1 MEAKM
6 NVSGMSSMGGMSPA
20 QMQQMQQ
27 KMFAKADADQSGGIS
42 LQEFTNT
49 DQAAK
54 SDASGRA
61 NGMDASKMFSKL
73 DADGDGQLTQT
84 EMKPP
89 QDGRGKLSPEMMSAM
104 LGMQGAGGPAGAGSA
119 GGSAEGDMLL
129 QLFAQKEDDTSQTT
143 QTTSSDETAAST
155 EQDLI
160 SQLLDMMDQSAAA
173 RKENQQQAANK
184 PSSSSE
190 SGQGLYRHLQDA
202 ANANTNTQSAAR
214 VAVSA

>member
-6 NVSGMSSMGGMSPA
+6 NVSGMGSMGGMSPA

-42 LQEFTNT
+42 LQEFSNT
-49 DQAAK
+49 GQAEK

-89 QDGRGKLSPEMMSAM
+89 QDGRGKLSPEMISAM
-104 LGMQGAGGPAGAGSA
+104 LGMQGGGGPGGAGSA
-119 GGSAEGDMLL
+119 GGSAEGDMLV
-129 QLFAQKEDDTSQTT
+129 QLFASSAEETSQTSQST
-143 QTTSSDETAAST
+143 QTEEST
-155 EQDLI
+155 NTDQDLI
-160 SQLLDMMDQSAAA
+160 AQLLEMMDASAQA
-173 RKENQQQAANK
+173 RKESQQGSTQRAA
-184 PSSSSE
+184 SSSD
-190 SGQGLYRHLQDA
+190 SGQQLYSYL
-202 ANANTNTQSAAR
+202 QSAGDSPRSTQTSSRYAM
-214 VAVSA
+214 SA